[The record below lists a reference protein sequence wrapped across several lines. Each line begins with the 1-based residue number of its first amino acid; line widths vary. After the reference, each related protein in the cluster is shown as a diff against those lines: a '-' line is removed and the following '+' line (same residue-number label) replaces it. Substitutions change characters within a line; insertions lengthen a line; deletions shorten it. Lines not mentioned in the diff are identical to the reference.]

1 MNFRAI
7 CTKMRC

>member
-7 CTKMRC
+7 MYF